1 MCIVVRRIWVQRT
14 GYRLYTLLLL
24 SCSAVSNPVTLWTSS
39 PFTISRSL
47 LRLMSIELMMPSNH
61 LILSLLSP
69 PALCFSTLDPENSC
83 LGELGG
89 SGGGVA
95 GGCISFGAPASSG
108 LPPAGG
114 LAGALWESSEEL
126 RVGRQRGAAAWLL
139 GSCFPCTL
147 CLLATRWCFQ
157 VPEWASCPL

>member
-24 SCSAVSNPVTLWTSS
+24 SCSTVSNPVTPWTSS

-69 PALCFSTLDPENSC
+69 PALCF
-83 LGELGG
+83 
-89 SGGGVA
+89 
-95 GGCISFGAPASSG
+95 
-108 LPPAGG
+108 
-114 LAGALWESSEEL
+114 
-126 RVGRQRGAAAWLL
+126 
-139 GSCFPCTL
+139 
-147 CLLATRWCFQ
+147 
-157 VPEWASCPL
+157 

>member
-24 SCSAVSNPVTLWTSS
+24 SCSTVSNPVTLWTSS

-69 PALCFSTLDPENSC
+69 PALCF
-83 LGELGG
+83 
-89 SGGGVA
+89 
-95 GGCISFGAPASSG
+95 
-108 LPPAGG
+108 
-114 LAGALWESSEEL
+114 
-126 RVGRQRGAAAWLL
+126 
-139 GSCFPCTL
+139 
-147 CLLATRWCFQ
+147 
-157 VPEWASCPL
+157 